1 MDTTHLYQ
9 TMATSFAVRPF
20 RNALFLVLAIALL
33 TTSCKKSGGADGVDP
48 RDQYVGTYVG
58 GFQTSFTVGGVESAP
73 ESGTATIT
81 ITKGSN
87 AKEIYI
93 ETTVPRPTTLKV
105 TAQLDDT
112 GKAFTVIDRTQDQMS
127 VLNKTFTGDFTA
139 TGVFDNNQIAITT
152 TTETVQGGRIS
163 RYESITGTKK

>member
-1 MDTTHLYQ
+1 MDITHLPQ
-9 TMATSFAVRPF
+9 TMATSYAVRPF
-20 RNALFLVLAIALL
+20 RNALFLLLAIGLL
-33 TTSCKKSGGADGVDP
+33 TTSCKKNGGTDNVDP
-48 RDQYVGTYVG
+48 RDQYIGTYVG

-87 AKEIYI
+87 PKEIYI
-93 ETTVPRPTTLKV
+93 ETNVPRPTALKV
-105 TAQLDDT
+105 TGQLDDT
-112 GKAFTVIDRTQDQMS
+112 GKAFTIIDRSQDQMA

-139 TGVFDNNQIAITT
+139 TGVFDNNQIAIST